1 MQCCSVKGILQAI
14 TYTVST
20 AFKYQDSYFL
30 MLFCIKKAQLPFHF
44 FFLSDE
50 CNRGNYSVCNF
61 LCAVKALQIVIH
73 IKHKL
78 SQSIIKHDY
87 AFFNALKNKDK
98 GFQ

>member
-20 AFKYQDSYFL
+20 AFNCQDSYFL
-30 MLFCIKKAQLPFHF
+30 RLFCIKKAQLPFHF
-44 FFLSDE
+44 FFLLMNATGE
-50 CNRGNYSVCNF
+50 IILCVIF
-61 LCAVKALQIVIH
+61 LCVVKALQNVIH

-78 SQSIIKHDY
+78 SQSRIKHDY
-87 AFFNALKNKDK
+87 AFFNALKNK